1 MYSYTPVKKRFT
13 GPINRRNVRKNRI
26 KKIAVFLTVLALAEG
41 AFLLCWEGNSYLKN
55 IKFPATLTWQIKTI
69 NIIAPTENLKTQI
82 EKEIKN
88 QKINLNIPFSTKEAE
103 NLENYL
109 NENIK
114 YKKNIKVSRKFFT
127 KELLI
132 TAEKFEPFA
141 KIYTPK
147 DNFFITENGLIFQDN
162 DPQNKGGFLNLYLNA
177 KIESE
182 ILTKELVQFIKEIK
196 TTSLRNTGD
205 ISVDINNQTAEFN
218 TKFGPVKLKD
228 FKEVKKQLSVLTE
241 IFKISQGKDFTLPY
255 FVDFTYFNKG
265 KVYLKQDYKD
275 L

>member
-1 MYSYTPVKKRFT
+1 MYSYTPVKKRFK
-13 GPINRRNVRKNRI
+13 GPVNRHNIRKNRI
-26 KKIAVFLTVLALAEG
+26 KKIAIFLTVLALAEG
-41 AFLLCWEGNSYLKN
+41 VFLLWHEGNSYLEK
-55 IKFPATLTWQIKTI
+55 IKLPAALTWQIKTI
-69 NIIAPTENLKTQI
+69 NIVAPTENLKKQI
-82 EKEIKN
+82 EEEIKK
-88 QKINLNIPFSTKEAE
+88 QKINLNITFSTKETE

-114 YKKNIKVSRKFFT
+114 YKKSIKVSRKFFT

-141 KIYTPK
+141 RIYTPR
-147 DNFFITENGLIFQDN
+147 DNFFMTEDGQIFQD
-162 DPQNKGGFLNLYLNA
+162 DDYQNKGGFLNVYLNA

-182 ILTKELVQFIKEIK
+182 VFAKELVQFIKEISK
-196 TTSLRNTGD
+196 TSLRNTND
-205 ISVDINNQTAEFN
+205 ISVNINNQTAEFN

-228 FKEVKKQLSVLTE
+228 FKEVKIQLSVLTE